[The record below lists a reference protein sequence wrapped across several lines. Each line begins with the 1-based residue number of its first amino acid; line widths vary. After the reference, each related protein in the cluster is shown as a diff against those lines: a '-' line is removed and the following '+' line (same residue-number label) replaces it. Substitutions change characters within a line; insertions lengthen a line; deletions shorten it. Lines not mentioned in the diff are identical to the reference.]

1 MRHQRRGDVIVR
13 LVFALA
19 AGVVY
24 QYAFAPYLIWPL
36 AVPALAMI
44 AWAVLGRG
52 FWFGALSGALFGVG
66 FWTGHIIWL
75 TEYLG
80 AVPWI
85 ALSAAM
91 TAFCAL
97 GCAIGGFL
105 TRRRLM
111 RQTHPALIALV
122 WAIVW
127 TAREAVFSRMPYGG
141 FAWGEAAHSQSNA
154 PTIGLS
160 SWLGLAGLTLALVFV
175 SALPVTWMLSRR
187 PVRRPLVVGVVL
199 LVLGMLVPAWG
210 AIVPAQGSVRIAA
223 VQGNANAGLFSNAQP
238 GEILANHLAAAR
250 QIMHDDF
257 DVMVWPEN
265 AVDLDVLRNRQAH
278 AQIEA
283 FVDEMGRPL
292 VLGSVTKRGDD
303 FYNSV
308 VLWMPK
314 GMSAPA
320 GLTDERDDGAAEPAV
335 SGVDPTTTS
344 GGPVQIYDKKHPV
357 PFAEY
362 MPDRWLFH
370 PIAPDLVD
378 LVPRGYTF
386 GQRTGNFQ
394 IPSGDTANDAVNAGV
409 LICFETGDSDLV
421 HAAVAGGAQ
430 LLLAPTNNADF
441 GQTAESAQQMAI
453 ARANAVAAA
462 RSLVNISTVSSSAV
476 IAPDGAFI
484 DRLPDFEPGT
494 MVQDVP
500 LQGSLAPGF
509 FAGPVITWGSV
520 AATVL
525 MIVGEVVTR
534 RRDRRLGQQITARSG
549 RI

>member
-1 MRHQRRGDVIVR
+1 MRHQHRADAIVR
-13 LVFALA
+13 AVVALA
-19 AGVVY
+19 AGVLY

-36 AVPALAMI
+36 TLPAMALI

-52 FWFGALSGALFGVG
+52 FWFGALCGALFGAG
-66 FWTGHIIWL
+66 FWSGHIMWL

-80 AVPWI
+80 SVPWI
-85 ALSAAM
+85 ALCGAM
-91 TAFCAL
+91 TFFCAFGCAL
-97 GCAIGGFL
+97 GGYL
-105 TRRRLM
+105 TRRRLV
-111 RQTHPALIALV
+111 RQTHPALIALI
-122 WAIVW
+122 WAVVW

-160 SWLGLAGLTLALVFV
+160 SWVGLAGLSLALVFV
-175 SALPVTWMLSRR
+175 STLPVTWMLSRR
-187 PVRRPLVVGVVL
+187 PVRRPLVVGMAL

-210 AIVPAQGSVRIAA
+210 TIVPSQGSVRIAA

-250 QIMHDDF
+250 EIMHDDF

-265 AVDLDVLRNRQAH
+265 AVDLDVLRSRQAH
-278 AQIEA
+278 AEIEA
-283 FVDEMGRPL
+283 FVNEMGRPL

-303 FYNSV
+303 FFNSV
-308 VLWMPK
+308 VLWLPK
-314 GMSAPA
+314 GMSAPT
-320 GLTDERDDGAAEPAV
+320 GLTDGGVDTAADSV
-335 SGVDPTTTS
+335 VLGVDPTTTS

-394 IPSGDTANDAVNAGV
+394 IPTGDDAINAGV
-409 LICFETGDSDLV
+409 LICFETGDTDLI

-441 GQTAESAQQMAI
+441 GRTPESAQQMAI
-453 ARANAVAAA
+453 ARANAVASA

-476 IAPDGAFI
+476 IAPDGRFL
-484 DRLPDFEPGT
+484 DRLPDFEPGA
-494 MVQDVP
+494 MVQNVP
-500 LQGSLAPGF
+500 LQRSLAPSF

-520 AATVL
+520 AVTVAL
-525 MIVGEVVTR
+525 MVGEVVTR
-534 RRDRRLGQQITARSG
+534 RRDRRLRQQVTARSG
-549 RI
+549 LI